1 MKKNSTPKPSL
12 LKELVKMFMKHVKCM
27 SQIIL
32 LRLLGSIG
40 KGKLEIPDEY
50 SVELKAKFAGQRKL
64 RSSSYQ
70 DSTSV

>member
-12 LKELVKMFMKHVKCM
+12 AKELVKMLM
-27 SQIIL
+27 SQIIM

-64 RSSSYQ
+64 RSSSHQ
-70 DSTSV
+70 DSTRPG